1 MKLIIVFGLI
11 LILVLILLK
20 KNNEYFSNFNNIKCP
35 KKIKD
40 LSNFCIWDKNN
51 EKCKCIFQKSG
62 NYYYNF
68 PICCDKECSKLSKEE
83 CVPNKNI
90 HYYCQNSGGTDCI
103 KYKAFVNEDKI
114 SGNVC
119 GVDILTNNYKRP
131 YMDYEECKN
140 DINQCTKYKDENNC
154 ISNGN
159 CGWCS
164 NSDGEGK
171 CIEGTASGPIDLFK
185 YNYCD
190 PNQKN
195 SNNSWTYGKQIKF

>member
-1 MKLIIVFGLI
+1 
-11 LILVLILLK
+11 
-20 KNNEYFSNFNNIKCP
+20 
-35 KKIKD
+35 
-40 LSNFCIWDKNN
+40 
-51 EKCKCIFQKSG
+51 
-62 NYYYNF
+62 
-68 PICCDKECSKLSKEE
+68 
-83 CVPNKNI
+83 
-90 HYYCQNSGGTDCI
+90 
-103 KYKAFVNEDKI
+103 
-114 SGNVC
+114 
-119 GVDILTNNYKRP
+119 
-131 YMDYEECKN
+131 MDYEECEN

-195 SNNSWTYGKQIKF
+195 SNNSWTSGKQIKF